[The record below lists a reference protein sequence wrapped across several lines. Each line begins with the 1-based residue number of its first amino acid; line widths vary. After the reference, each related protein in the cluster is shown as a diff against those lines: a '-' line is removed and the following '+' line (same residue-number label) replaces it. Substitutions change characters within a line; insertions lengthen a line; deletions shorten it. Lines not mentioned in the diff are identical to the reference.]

1 MWDLRGVIPD
11 SEQKTDPLVDKCRN
25 IVADIENEPD
35 RDKARDAVQVDL
47 QEIAEDVAIEESHG
61 LDLDYIS
68 MIALKDSL
76 GTEFVERIRAI
87 FSEKGHLSKA
97 KNFEFRPPQQ
107 EMAMAVA
114 RALEEERH
122 LVVEAGTGV
131 GKSLAYLAPAI
142 LFALEQH
149 KKAIVST
156 HTINLQ
162 EQLLYKDIPI
172 LRKILPVEFEAA
184 LMKGR
189 QNYLC
194 PRRLERALQQA
205 NELFTGP
212 EQNELSRLAQ
222 WARTTRDGSL
232 SDLSVDPDPKVW
244 AQVCSEPHICTTK
257 SCGQSSC
264 FYQQARK
271 RLLTS
276 DVIVINHTLLFM
288 LLGSPDQQEE
298 RESGYLFPNDFIIFD
313 EAHTVEQVASRQVG
327 IGISQ
332 YGLRSTIQ
340 RLYNARTRKGLFTVM
355 RDAPGVRLAADLV
368 DRADQFFA
376 AIESRSDFRKGRE
389 FRVRAPEF
397 VTDTITGHLSALQ
410 ARISEVAKRA
420 DDEFLKAELQELGR
434 RIRGAREDTATFLEQ
449 SAHEHVYWVER
460 TGKTAQFL
468 SLNAAPIDLAPVL
481 RRMIFREDCSCVMT
495 SATLSVGRPDLA
507 YLRQRVGADEAEP
520 LLLGS
525 PFDFSAQM
533 KMFIVQKMPDPRDAG
548 YEEALEHWI
557 AHFVEETDGRA
568 FVLFTS
574 YRGMQQVADQMR
586 EFFARKKFNLLVQ
599 GGGAPRGKLLE
610 QFKTTPRSVLFG
622 TDSFWMG
629 VDVPGEALS
638 NVIITR
644 LPFAVPDHPL
654 IEAKLELVE
663 ERGGDPFTEYSLP
676 EAILKLRQGVGRLIR
691 TKIDRGIIV
700 ILDNRIVNKPYGRA
714 FLQALPKC
722 PVKII

>member
-1 MWDLRGVIPD
+1 
-11 SEQKTDPLVDKCRN
+11 
-25 IVADIENEPD
+25 
-35 RDKARDAVQVDL
+35 
-47 QEIAEDVAIEESHG
+47 
-61 LDLDYIS
+61 

-76 GTEFVERIRAI
+76 GTEFVERIRTI
-87 FSEKGHLSKA
+87 FSENGRLSKA
-97 KNFEFRPPQQ
+97 KNFEFRPQQ
-107 EMAMAVA
+107 QAMAVAVA

-122 LVVEAGTGV
+122 LVVEAGTGI

-142 LFALEQH
+142 LFALERH

-172 LRKILPVEFEAA
+172 LKKILPVEFEAA

-212 EQNELSRLAQ
+212 EQTELNGLAE

-232 SDLSVDPDPKVW
+232 SDLSIEPDSKVW

-257 SCGQSSC
+257 SCGQSNC

-271 RLLTS
+271 RLLSS
-276 DVIVINHTLLFM
+276 DMIVINHTLLFM
-288 LLGSPDQQEE
+288 LLGSPDAQEE
-298 RESGYLFPNDFIIFD
+298 RESGYLFPNDFIVFD
-313 EAHTVEQVASRQVG
+313 EAHTVEQVASRQIG
-327 IGISQ
+327 IGVSQ
-332 YGLRSTIQ
+332 YGVRSTIQ
-340 RLYNARTRKGLFTVM
+340 RLYNARTRKGLFTIT
-355 RDAPGVRLAADLV
+355 RDAIGVTLAAELV
-368 DRADQFFA
+368 DRVDQFFA
-376 AIESRSDFRKGRE
+376 AIEARSDFRKGRE

-397 VTDTITGHLSALQ
+397 VADTITEHLTGLQ
-410 ARISEVAKRA
+410 ARISEVARRA
-420 DDEFLKAELQELGR
+420 GDESLKAELQELGR
-434 RIRGAREDTATFLEQ
+434 RIRDARDGTVIFLEQ
-449 SAHEHVYWVER
+449 SAREHVYWVER

-481 RRMIFREDCSCVMT
+481 RRMIFREDCCCVMT

-507 YLRQRVGADEAEP
+507 YFRQRVGADEAEP
-520 LLLGS
+520 LLIGS
-525 PFDFSAQM
+525 PFDFRTQM

-557 AHFVEETDGRA
+557 AHFVEETDGCA
-568 FVLFTS
+568 FVLFTN

-586 EFFARKKFNLLVQ
+586 EFFARKKFNLLMQ
-599 GGGAPRGKLLE
+599 GGGAPRGRLLE

-691 TKIDRGIIV
+691 TKSDRGIIV

>member
-1 MWDLRGVIPD
+1 
-11 SEQKTDPLVDKCRN
+11 
-25 IVADIENEPD
+25 
-35 RDKARDAVQVDL
+35 
-47 QEIAEDVAIEESHG
+47 
-61 LDLDYIS
+61 

-76 GTEFVERIRAI
+76 GTEFVERVRAI
-87 FSEKGHLSKA
+87 FSENGQLSKA
-97 KNFEFRPPQQ
+97 KNFEFRPQQQ
-107 EMAMAVA
+107 EMAAAVA
-114 RALEEERH
+114 RVLEEERH

-131 GKSLAYLAPAI
+131 GKSLAYLTPAI

-172 LRKILPVEFEAA
+172 LKKILPVEFEAA

-189 QNYLC
+189 HNYLC
-194 PRRLERALQQA
+194 PRRLERALQQQ

-212 EQNELSRLAQ
+212 EQNELTRLAE
-222 WARTTRDGSL
+222 WVGTTRDGSL
-232 SDLSVDPDPKVW
+232 SDLSVEPDPKVW
-244 AQVCSEPHICTTK
+244 TQVCSEPHICTGK
-257 SCGQSSC
+257 SCGQQSTC

-271 RLLTS
+271 RLLSS

-313 EAHTVEQVASRQVG
+313 EAHTVEQVASRQIG

-340 RLYNARTRKGLFTVM
+340 RLYNARTRKGLFTIM
-355 RDAPGVRLAADLV
+355 RDAIGVRLAAELV
-368 DRADQFFA
+368 DELEGFFA
-376 AIESRSDFRKGRE
+376 VIESACDFRKGRE
-389 FRVRAPEF
+389 FRVRAPEL
-397 VTDTITGHLSALQ
+397 VPDMITGRLTGLQ
-410 ARISEVAKRA
+410 ARIADVSKRA
-420 DDEFLKAELQELGR
+420 DDEFLKAELHELGR
-434 RIRGAREDTATFLEQ
+434 RIRDARDGIAIFLEQ
-449 SAHEHVYWVER
+449 SAREHVYWVER

-468 SLNAAPIDLAPVL
+468 SLNAAPIDVTPVL
-481 RRMIFREDCSCVMT
+481 RRMIFREDCSCIMT
-495 SATLSVGRPDLA
+495 SATLAVGRPDLA
-507 YLRQRVGADEAEP
+507 YFRQRIGADEAEP

-525 PFDFSAQM
+525 SFDFRTQM
-533 KMFIVQKMPDPRDAG
+533 KIFIVQKMPDPREAG

-557 AHFVEETDGRA
+557 AHFVEETEGRA
-568 FVLFTS
+568 FVLFTN
-574 YRGMQQVADQMR
+574 YRSMGQVADQMG
-586 EFFARKKFNLLVQ
+586 EFFSRKKFNLFVQ
-599 GGGAPRGKLLE
+599 GGGAPRGRLLE
-610 QFKTTPRSVLFG
+610 QFKATPRSVLFG

-654 IEAKLELVE
+654 IEAKLEFVE
-663 ERGGDPFTEYSLP
+663 ERGGDPFIEYSLP

-691 TKIDRGIIV
+691 TKGDRGIIV
-700 ILDNRIVNKPYGRA
+700 ILDNRIVTKPYGRA
-714 FLQALPKC
+714 FLAALP
-722 PVKII
+722 

>member
-1 MWDLRGVIPD
+1 
-11 SEQKTDPLVDKCRN
+11 
-25 IVADIENEPD
+25 
-35 RDKARDAVQVDL
+35 
-47 QEIAEDVAIEESHG
+47 
-61 LDLDYIS
+61 

-76 GTEFVERIRAI
+76 GTEFVERVRAI
-87 FSEKGHLSKA
+87 FSENGQLSKA
-97 KNFEFRPPQQ
+97 KNFEFRPQQQ
-107 EMAMAVA
+107 EMAAAVA
-114 RALEEERH
+114 RVLEEERH

-131 GKSLAYLAPAI
+131 GKSLAYLTPAI

-162 EQLLYKDIPI
+162 EQLLHKDIPI
-172 LRKILPVEFEAA
+172 LKKILPVEFEAA

-189 QNYLC
+189 HNYLC
-194 PRRLERALQQA
+194 PRRLERALQQQ

-212 EQNELSRLAQ
+212 EQNELTRLAE
-222 WARTTRDGSL
+222 WAGTTRDGSL
-232 SDLSVDPDPKVW
+232 SDLSVEPDPKVW
-244 AQVCSEPHICTTK
+244 TQVCSEPHICTGK
-257 SCGQSSC
+257 SCGQQSTC

-271 RLLTS
+271 RLLSS

-313 EAHTVEQVASRQVG
+313 EAHTVEQVASRQIG

-340 RLYNARTRKGLFTVM
+340 RLYNARTRKGLFTIM
-355 RDAPGVRLAADLV
+355 RDAIGVRLAAELV
-368 DRADQFFA
+368 DELERFFA
-376 AIESRSDFRKGRE
+376 VIESACDFRKGRE
-389 FRVRAPEF
+389 FRVRAPEL
-397 VTDTITGHLSALQ
+397 VPDMITGRLTGLQ
-410 ARISEVAKRA
+410 ARIADVSKRA
-420 DDEFLKAELQELGR
+420 DDEFLKAELHELGR
-434 RIRGAREDTATFLEQ
+434 RIRDARDGIAIFLEQ
-449 SAHEHVYWVER
+449 SAREHVYWVER

-468 SLNAAPIDLAPVL
+468 SLNAAPIDVAPVL
-481 RRMIFREDCSCVMT
+481 RRMIFREDCSCIMT
-495 SATLSVGRPDLA
+495 SATLAVGRPDLA
-507 YLRQRVGADEAEP
+507 YFRQRIGADEAEP

-525 PFDFSAQM
+525 SFDFRTQM
-533 KMFIVQKMPDPRDAG
+533 KIFIVQKMPDPREAG

-557 AHFVEETDGRA
+557 AHFVEETEGRA
-568 FVLFTS
+568 FVLFTN
-574 YRGMQQVADQMR
+574 YRSMGQVADQMG
-586 EFFARKKFNLLVQ
+586 EFFSRKKFNLFVQ
-599 GGGAPRGKLLE
+599 GGGAPRGRLLE
-610 QFKTTPRSVLFG
+610 QFKATPRSVLFG

-654 IEAKLELVE
+654 IEAKLEFVE
-663 ERGGDPFTEYSLP
+663 ERGGDPFIEYSLP

-691 TKIDRGIIV
+691 TKGDRGIIV
-700 ILDNRIVNKPYGRA
+700 ILDNRIVTKPYGRA
-714 FLQALPKC
+714 FLAALPKC